1 MQASTEENRNTIIA
15 EIHRARHI
23 PVEELQ
29 NKWTQE
35 LIDIVCFNDYS
46 MPYTTDCVAKAKTL
60 FIERIG

>member
-1 MQASTEENRNTIIA
+1 MRFMLIRMLDADIKVEEAMLASIEENRNTIIA

-35 LIDIVCFNDYS
+35 LIDIVC
-46 MPYTTDCVAKAKTL
+46 
-60 FIERIG
+60 